1 MGSDTPNVDGI
12 RSFSGDKGLMAAKV
26 YNTLEIITKFMPREM
41 LLILPDTLRI
51 LSTVSYR

>member
-12 RSFSGDKGLMAAKV
+12 RSFSGDKGLMAANM

-41 LLILPDTLRI
+41 LLVLPDTL
-51 LSTVSYR
+51 